1 MDIDKTDTA
10 KAVAAHNNKD
20 VHFFTGAYE
29 GRLGRINTTR
39 HASTGRVPV
48 LVVIGSRVTKNAIV
62 SVWSIAR
69 PHPEKAYNFAEAVVM
84 QKPRFEKALKALAK

>member
-29 GRLGRINTTR
+29 GRLGRIDTTR
-39 HASTGRVPV
+39 HASAGRVPV
-48 LVVIGSRVTKNAIV
+48 LADIGSGVTK
-62 SVWSIAR
+62 R
-69 PHPEKAYNFAEAVVM
+69 PLY
-84 QKPRFEKALKALAK
+84 QCG